1 MVLNV
6 FSHLNMTEL
15 GITNVQQMF
24 RGLLMVTPGVQQLP
38 IVMAI
43 AAGEMKI
50 PIGGIVVETSET
62 NVEDFV
68 FLYVMF
74 Y

>member
-15 GITNVQQMF
+15 GIPNVQQMF
-24 RGLLMVTPGVQQLP
+24 RGLLMVTPGVQHLP

-43 AAGEMKI
+43 AAGKMKI
-50 PIGGIVVETSET
+50 LIGGIVVETSET